1 MLRQE
6 NESTYDELEAAYKKI
21 QALILEK
28 NKLHVKLKLQEAFR
42 PPVNTDQSKTDN
54 DSE

>member
-21 QALILEK
+21 QQLILEK
-28 NKLHVKLKLQEAFR
+28 NKLHTKLKLHEAFR
-42 PPVNTDQSKTDN
+42 PPDNTDQSKTDT
-54 DSE
+54 DTE